1 MSGRGFI
8 TYRLFVIT
16 LPRVK
21 GGGFFHS
28 SGKTEGNF
36 STIYPHKMGTIRR
49 QFGDKMPLK
58 RPPLAHLYSFAI
70 MRRCRKEGRLEE
82 VSLSIL
88 SSGAVMPWLLGVLGL
103 AILLSLTKSLRL
115 WRHTKRSP
123 YFFMR
128 QQAQRSLQFQ
138 LWVTV
143 GLILMALTVAY
154 FVEPPPVDT
163 TPKSAILANAKP
175 VPTPEEEETDSGLPA
190 GITVIPYN
198 SPTTVDISVLSTP
211 EASVA
216 TTSTLPAGLAAEL
229 GGSVAQAAIFNTTPT
244 LPSEYDQFEPT
255 AELKPDT
262 RFTSLTFSTEIDSE
276 YNPVSPSRVF
286 SEGFFTV
293 YATFYYEAME
303 DGMEW
308 AWIWRHNGEIVN
320 GGNEIWNYGSE
331 GPGWIY
337 YQPPEGFQAGEYTL
351 EVWVNGELFGQ
362 SSITVERSVANQ

>member
-1 MSGRGFI
+1 
-8 TYRLFVIT
+8 
-16 LPRVK
+16 
-21 GGGFFHS
+21 
-28 SGKTEGNF
+28 
-36 STIYPHKMGTIRR
+36 
-49 QFGDKMPLK
+49 
-58 RPPLAHLYSFAI
+58 
-70 MRRCRKEGRLEE
+70 
-82 VSLSIL
+82 
-88 SSGAVMPWLLGVLGL
+88 MPWLLGALGL
-103 AILLSLTKSLRL
+103 LILLSMIKSLRL

-138 LWVTV
+138 MWTTV
-143 GLILMALTVAY
+143 ALILMALTAAY
-154 FVEPPPVDT
+154 FVEPQDAVDT
-163 TPKSAILANAKP
+163 TPKYAILTNAKP
-175 VPTPEEEETDSGLPA
+175 VPTAEAEEPESGLPE

-211 EASVA
+211 EASVSVA

-229 GGSVAQAAIFNTTPT
+229 GASVAQAPVFNTAPT

-255 AELKPDT
+255 AELNPDT
-262 RFTSLTFSTEIDSE
+262 TFTSLTFSTEIDDE
-276 YNPVSPSRVF
+276 YNPVSPSRLF
-286 SEGFFTV
+286 GEGFFTV

-320 GGNEIWNYGSE
+320 GGNEIWAYGDE

-337 YQPPEGFQAGEYTL
+337 YAPPEGFQAGEYTL

-362 SSITVERSVANQ
+362 SSITVERGVANQ